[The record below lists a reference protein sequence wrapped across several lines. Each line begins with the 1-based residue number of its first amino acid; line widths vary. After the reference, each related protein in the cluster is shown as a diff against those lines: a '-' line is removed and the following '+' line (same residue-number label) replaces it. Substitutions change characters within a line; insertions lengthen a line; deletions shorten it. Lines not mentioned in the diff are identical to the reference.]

1 MEGFWLVDK
10 CRIIEAVLLKKMI
23 KESTDSFG
31 EELEVLYVPQESPH
45 ISSAIKSVFPA
56 ARLLIRRFA
65 RTPFS
70 MAVLILNLPQ
80 VLGPCILVY
89 KTARR
94 DKYYPGSVNFLRWAQ
109 VAASSII
116 RQQRPE

>member
-1 MEGFWLVDK
+1 MFPK
-10 CRIIEAVLLKKMI
+10 NLLA
-23 KESTDSFG
+23 
-31 EELEVLYVPQESPH
+31 

-80 VLGPCILVY
+80 VLGPCILAY

-94 DKYYPGSVNFLRWAQ
+94 DINKYYPRSVNFLRGAE
-109 VAASSII
+109 VAASSITH
-116 RQQRPE
+116 QLRPE